1 MHPVVHVVQAADAEP
16 GERGHQPH
24 QRDRQPAAAGGHEDP
39 GDGERGQQP
48 EVTGERAQRVPELL
62 EAPVEGAADQRV
74 GLGAV
79 AGHREPPVAKPD
91 GGRVDD
97 DRTERQGH
105 AGQHGDEVADG
116 TLPVA
121 NGDRHHDHD
130 HHDESVH
137 RGLLHQW
144 PDRSG
149 QPGQH
154 QQPPVSRHRPPGDC
168 RHCARRPR
176 GAEQLAIAGEA
187 FEVRRGGDD
196 GEQPRRD
203 DGGPAA
209 GQRPGRR
216 AGRRRGDSGGRNG
229 QQPGHRVP
237 ARGRHQPV
245 DEEEALGSVDPGH
258 VAVQRLAPRPQP
270 GHLGE
275 AGLVGAE
282 RDGQEPGA
290 EDGAEDDGEAD
301 AGHRGAAAEA

>member
-1 MHPVVHVVQAADAEP
+1 MVTGVDETRKPSGTATPASTAARSRHGFA
-16 GERGHQPH
+16 GRGRRPPPRRRAPR
-24 QRDRQPAAAGGHEDP
+24 RDRP
-39 GDGERGQQP
+39 
-48 EVTGERAQRVPELL
+48 T
-62 EAPVEGAADQRV
+62 ADCFISR
-74 GLGAV
+74 
-79 AGHREPPVAKPD
+79 
-91 GGRVDD
+91 
-97 DRTERQGH
+97 
-105 AGQHGDEVADG
+105 
-116 TLPVA
+116 
-121 NGDRHHDHD
+121 
-130 HHDESVH
+130 
-137 RGLLHQW
+137 

-149 QPGQH
+149 QP
-154 QQPPVSRHRPPGDC
+154 RP
-168 RHCARRPR
+168 ARRSRRSPVT
-176 GAEQLAIAGEA
+176 AHQAAAATAIDVKAVPSSSPLPVKPSRCGAGETH
-187 FEVRRGGDD
+187 

-245 DEEEALGSVDPGH
+245 GEEEALGSVDPGH